1 MPSCY
6 QSKLWECRYR
16 APSRGALGAAS
27 QQGQPVGKHPCCSGA
42 GNTELGSG
50 RGTNWRCCASLVLCG
65 CRAGV
70 GIPEQV
76 SARGCSLTVSC
87 CSPPS
92 SAVTLLAPLRLGS
105 ARLRWVKI
113 PPSYIWTWLLPFPV
127 LFWTVLIPLL
137 GRGGAGAGQGTL
149 GSVQQL
155 GSLPFPSL
163 WVQQVLSWHS
173 RGPVCS
179 SLGDFLAEQPW
190 LHSALLCTLIVE
202 FLLIFYFQLPDAA
215 CGSHGS
221 LQSALVTVSG
231 CSVIR
236 FLCFVTKIPTLATA
250 DQSCQSEYFLLQLCH
265 LALCFLTH
273 SVSH

>member
-1 MPSCY
+1 MQITSLHSLNAFLLPIKTVGVQVQGSFQGCSGSCFPAGAACGET
-6 QSKLWECRYR
+6 SLLLRGWEYR
-16 APSRGALGAAS
+16 AWLRKG
-27 QQGQPVGKHPCCSGA
+27 
-42 GNTELGSG
+42 
-50 RGTNWRCCASLVLCG
+50 NWRCCASLVLCG

-87 CSPPS
+87 CSPLS

-163 WVQQVLSWHS
+163 WAQGHTP
-173 RGPVCS
+173 GA
-179 SLGDFLAEQPW
+179 GAE
-190 LHSALLCTLIVE
+190 
-202 FLLIFYFQLPDAA
+202 
-215 CGSHGS
+215 
-221 LQSALVTVSG
+221 
-231 CSVIR
+231 
-236 FLCFVTKIPTLATA
+236 
-250 DQSCQSEYFLLQLCH
+250 
-265 LALCFLTH
+265 LALSGTC
-273 SVSH
+273 VQ

>member
-27 QQGQPVGKHPCCSGA
+27 QQGQPVGKHLRCSGA

-50 RGTNWRCCASLVLCG
+50 RGTGGAVPALSCVGAGRVLGSLSRSVPGALWG
-65 CRAGV
+65 SV
-70 GIPEQV
+70 QP
-76 SARGCSLTVSC
+76 RGCSLTVSC
-87 CSPPS
+87 CSPLS

-163 WVQQVLSWHS
+163 WAQGHTP
-173 RGPVCS
+173 GA
-179 SLGDFLAEQPW
+179 GAE
-190 LHSALLCTLIVE
+190 
-202 FLLIFYFQLPDAA
+202 
-215 CGSHGS
+215 
-221 LQSALVTVSG
+221 
-231 CSVIR
+231 
-236 FLCFVTKIPTLATA
+236 
-250 DQSCQSEYFLLQLCH
+250 
-265 LALCFLTH
+265 LALSGTC
-273 SVSH
+273 VQ